1 MKRKFRMWLTRH
13 MSIPMLSYATL
24 RFFSI
29 VAMIT
34 QEDPEDLTLYDAMET
49 MASTLGSNK

>member
-1 MKRKFRMWLTRH
+1 MIRKFRMWLTRH